1 MASEKQI
8 EANRRNAQKSTGPTT
23 DEGKQQSR
31 RNALKHGMAGAGIV
45 LPEEA
50 AEAIARRKEQWR
62 DEYRPVGPS
71 QEWVY
76 DRMVTETVLA
86 DECTGR
92 RISLAAEQAER
103 AAESWDDDRDREVEQ
118 LAASLPRRPAIIR
131 YRLLAS
137 KQGVEWMVTAWG
149 DLDRRVG
156 LEGAI
161 GDEEL
166 TRALDLLGI
175 DPASRSGAR
184 AEILGTTDELTEWRS
199 LVDFVVADLRRRL
212 DDYLID
218 RDERARAYAEIGHGP
233 DGPEL
238 RLVRRYEAA
247 ALRRY
252 DACKAD
258 LLRQSKGR
266 PSRFAPDPAPR
277 DRPSPPPSTAPAA
290 PRDQPART
298 APDRVPSPAAARPS
312 PAVEPR
318 PSSPVPDLAVE
329 AVPRSQRPMN
339 RQRRRAEAR
348 ALGRNR

>member
-1 MASEKQI
+1 MATEKQI
-8 EANRRNAQKSTGPTT
+8 EANRRNAQKSTGPRT
-23 DEGKQQSR
+23 DDGKRQSR
-31 RNALKHGMAGAGIV
+31 RNALKHGMAGAGVV

-50 AEAIARRKEQWR
+50 AGAIARRKEQWR

-103 AAESWDDDRDREVEQ
+103 AAESWDDDRDREAEQ
-118 LAASLPRRPAIIR
+118 LAASLPRRPGITR
-131 YRLLAS
+131 YRLLTS
-137 KQGVEWMVTAWG
+137 KQGVEWMLTAWRE
-149 DLDRRVG
+149 LDRRVG
-156 LEGAI
+156 LDGAV
-161 GDEEL
+161 GDEVL

-175 DPASRSGAR
+175 DPANRSGAR
-184 AEILGTTDELTEWRS
+184 EGLLGTTDERAEWRS
-199 LVDFVVADLRRRL
+199 LVDFAVSDLRRRL
-212 DDYLID
+212 DDYLIA
-218 RDERARAYAEIGHGP
+218 RDERARAYAEVGHGP

-247 ALRRY
+247 ALRRFKAY
-252 DACKAD
+252 KAD

-266 PSRFAPDPAPR
+266 PSRFAPGPAAR
-277 DRPSPPPSTAPAA
+277 SAPSPSPSAAPAA
-290 PRDQPART
+290 PRDQPPRT
-298 APDRVPSPAAARPS
+298 APDRAPSPTVARPT
-312 PAVEPR
+312 VEPR

-329 AVPRSQRPMN
+329 AAPRSDRPMN

-348 ALGRNR
+348 ALGRQR